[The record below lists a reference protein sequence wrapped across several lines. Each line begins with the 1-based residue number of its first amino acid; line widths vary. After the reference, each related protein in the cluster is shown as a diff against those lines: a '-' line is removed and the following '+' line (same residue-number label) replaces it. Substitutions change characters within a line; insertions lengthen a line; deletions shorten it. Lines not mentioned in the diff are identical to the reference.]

1 MKVIV
6 NDNMFRVKVC
16 MTPETIQKGMMGQKF
31 NSDFDGMLFMM
42 PECGEQSFWM
52 KNCITPLD
60 IVFMDELQNITD
72 ISHNCPP
79 CKTGDC
85 DHYNGYGQYVLE
97 LEGGTCEK
105 CGIEKG
111 QKAKFTL

>member
-1 MKVIV
+1 
-6 NDNMFRVKVC
+6 
-16 MTPETIQKGMMGQKF
+16 
-31 NSDFDGMLFMM
+31 
-42 PECGEQSFWM
+42 
-52 KNCITPLD
+52 
-60 IVFMDELQNITD
+60 MDESQNITD

-79 CKTGDC
+79 CNTNDC